1 MKNLSNFEAF
11 KMNKVQ
17 MNAITGGSIYCS
29 DGEGKRDAVF
39 NNVTLAQAQSAAEE
53 AFGGRAVCEVEI

>member
-17 MNAITGGSIYCS
+17 MNAITGGGIYCS

-39 NNVTLAQAQSAAEE
+39 HNVTFAEAQSAAEL
-53 AFGGRAVCEVEI
+53 AFGGSAVCEEEI

>member
-17 MNAITGGSIYCS
+17 MNAITGGGIYCS

-39 NNVTLAQAQSAAEE
+39 HNVTLEQAQIAAEA